1 MRVRVLIRGVVQ
13 GVGFRAFV
21 ARLARRF
28 GIKGYVRNMPTG
40 EVEAVFDGEESKVR
54 LMIEFCKRG
63 PPLARV
69 EGIEVEEIDE
79 DERFLGFEIRR

>member
-79 DERFLGFEIRR
+79 DERFPGFEIRR